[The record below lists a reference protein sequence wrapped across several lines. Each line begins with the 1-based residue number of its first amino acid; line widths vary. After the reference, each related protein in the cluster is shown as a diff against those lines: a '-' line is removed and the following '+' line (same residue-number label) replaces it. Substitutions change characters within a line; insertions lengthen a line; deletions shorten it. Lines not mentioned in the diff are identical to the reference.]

1 MQLRLFQ
8 STYLQ
13 PKLAM
18 QEKESNPENYKSLIE
33 GSNIMEFIRSV
44 KKEVYESG
52 SLKKSLSVID
62 GTAYQ
67 IHLFHQ
73 QLQSDIVQLK
83 KSTELLKRKIT
94 V

>member
-1 MQLRLFQ
+1 M
-8 STYLQ
+8 
-13 PKLAM
+13 
-18 QEKESNPENYKSLIE
+18 
-33 GSNIMEFIRSV
+33 
-44 KKEVYESG
+44 G

-83 KSTELLKRKIT
+83 KSTESLKKKNNSLKDFFQRESSKLTSNIAKLFNSS
-94 V
+94 